1 MNNMLEKRYRA
12 YCKDHDWEGM
22 SQVESEDA
30 KKDLKAH
37 IEQYPNENHDNS
49 GVLESEV

>member
-1 MNNMLEKRYRA
+1 MESISESRYRA

-22 SQVESEDA
+22 LQIEPDDA

-37 IEQYPNENHDNS
+37 KEQYPDQSHEDS
-49 GVLESEV
+49 GVLEFEV